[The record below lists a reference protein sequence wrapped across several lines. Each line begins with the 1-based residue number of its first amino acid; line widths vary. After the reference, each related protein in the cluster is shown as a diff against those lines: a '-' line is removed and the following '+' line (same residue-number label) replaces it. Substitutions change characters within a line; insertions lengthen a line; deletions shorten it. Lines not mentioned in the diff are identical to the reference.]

1 MSDIF
6 HEINEELRA
15 DRARLMMRRY
25 GGYVIGGILAII
37 VLVGAR
43 QAYIYWDQ
51 AHRENVAN
59 QYQAAVLSDDIVG
72 NLADLTDESSGYG
85 MLAQFA
91 TAAELAKSDAVRAE
105 ALYLGLAEDTNLEGV
120 YREGALILS
129 VIHASDGVSLD
140 EKMARLDR
148 IDHNESP
155 WASLKLEWQI
165 AISLEQGDAASAMAY
180 LQIWKSLASPLTP
193 RARARQQLLEQVLA
207 TKE

>member
-1 MSDIF
+1 MAMGT
-6 HEINEELRA
+6 H
-15 DRARLMMRRY
+15 
-25 GGYVIGGILAII
+25 
-37 VLVGAR
+37 
-43 QAYIYWDQ
+43 
-51 AHRENVAN
+51 
-59 QYQAAVLSDDIVG
+59 G
-72 NLADLTDESSGYG
+72 NLWVPMGTNGYLWVIPRPCLRS
-85 MLAQFA
+85 LAPA
-91 TAAELAKSDAVRAE
+91 PDPE
-105 ALYLGLAEDTNLEGV
+105 AWPRYLGLAEDTNLEGV

-180 LQIWKSLASPLTP
+180 LQTWKSLASPLTP